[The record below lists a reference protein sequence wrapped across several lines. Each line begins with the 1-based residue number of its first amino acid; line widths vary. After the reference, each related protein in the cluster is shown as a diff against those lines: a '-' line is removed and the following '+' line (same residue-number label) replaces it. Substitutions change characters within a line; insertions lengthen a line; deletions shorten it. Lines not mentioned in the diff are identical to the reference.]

1 VNATL
6 YTATEAFYTSSPN
19 NCIGF
24 VPTCTWQVGV
34 DTVTIDGEGKCL
46 PKQGTMQAGTPTE
59 LCAQVEKCNFIQK
72 FTCMKCS
79 VECTAQFY

>member
-1 VNATL
+1 MNATL

-34 DTVTIDGEGKCL
+34 DTVTIDGEGKCI
-46 PKQGTMQAGTPTE
+46 PDDGTMQAGTPTE